1 MNRNILAICDPE
13 QEYAYRL
20 MDALSRRA
28 DFPFEIL
35 TFTSAEKLYGALF
48 EKSIQILL
56 IAQPVFH
63 ADMRNWPASQII
75 LLWEEEAPPGL
86 EVPGISKYSSVA
98 RIMKKI
104 METAAES
111 GTVPRLVQT
120 DHPVHIFGIY
130 TPVGRCL
137 QTTFAFVTGQYL
149 ARNHRVLYLNF
160 EGCSG
165 LADVLGRRFEGE
177 FSQLLYYLQEPAE
190 DFRNRLYRMVE
201 SVNGMEM
208 IPPALC
214 GYDLFGMRAEEWQ
227 RLLGIL
233 QNSRYEY
240 VILDLSD
247 GIQGLFDILHQC
259 SRVFTIVREDG
270 FAAAKLSQY
279 ENALK
284 KADFMDV
291 LEKTRKIKLPVFQR
305 LPRDLNH
312 PAGELTDF
320 VERMLKADESGG
332 L

>member
-35 TFTSAEKLYGALF
+35 TFTSAEKLYGALLQ
-48 EKSIQILL
+48 KPAQLLL
-56 IAQPVFH
+56 ITRTVFH
-63 ADMRNWPASQII
+63 ADMKNWPVSQII
-75 LLWEEEAPPGL
+75 LLWEEKAPPDP
-86 EVPGISKYSSVA
+86 EVPGISKYSSVS
-98 RIMKKI
+98 RIMNKI

-111 GTVPRLVQT
+111 GTVPILDQT
-120 DHPVHIFGIY
+120 DHPVHLFGVY

-149 ARNHRVLYLNF
+149 ARNHKVLYLNF

-165 LADVLGRRFEGE
+165 LASVLGRSFEEE
-177 FSQLLYYLQEPAE
+177 FSQLLYYLQESAE
-190 DFRNRLYRMVE
+190 DFRNRLYRMAE
-201 SVNGMEM
+201 SVNGMDM

-233 QNSRYEY
+233 LGSRYEY
-240 VILDLSD
+240 VILDLAD
-247 GIQGLFDILHQC
+247 GIQGLFEILHRC

-270 FAAAKLSQY
+270 FAAAKMAQY
-279 ENALK
+279 EQTLK
-284 KADFMDV
+284 KADFADV

-312 PAGELTDF
+312 PAGDLTDF
-320 VERMLKADESGG
+320 VERMLTADESGG
-332 L
+332 V